1 MAKYLYRLNYTKA
14 GLEGSIKEGFANRE
28 AFFRKTVAGL
38 GGTTEAAYWAYGDT
52 DIFIVVDLPDAEKA
66 TGLSLAL
73 ATTGAFEVSTTML
86 LTAAAMDAGARKM
99 PGYRAP
105 GEDTESRGRSGPQ

>member
-14 GLEGSIKEGFANRE
+14 GLDGTVKEGFANRE
-28 AFFRKTVAGL
+28 AFFRKAVQGL

-52 DIFIVVDLPDAEKA
+52 DIFIVVDLPDPEKA

-73 ATTGAFEVSTTML
+73 AMTGSFEVTTTTL
-86 LTAAAMDAGARKM
+86 LSAADMDAGARKM

-105 GEDTESRGRSGPQ
+105 GA

>member
-14 GLEGSIKEGFANRE
+14 GLDGTVKEGFANRE
-28 AFFRKTVAGL
+28 AFFRKTVQGL
-38 GGTTEAAYWAYGDT
+38 GGTTETAYWAYGDV
-52 DIFIVVDLPDAEKA
+52 DIFIVVDLPDPEKA

-73 ATTGAFEVSTTML
+73 ATTGSFDVTTTTL
-86 LTAAAMDAGARKM
+86 LTAAEMDAGARKM

-105 GEDTESRGRSGPQ
+105 GA